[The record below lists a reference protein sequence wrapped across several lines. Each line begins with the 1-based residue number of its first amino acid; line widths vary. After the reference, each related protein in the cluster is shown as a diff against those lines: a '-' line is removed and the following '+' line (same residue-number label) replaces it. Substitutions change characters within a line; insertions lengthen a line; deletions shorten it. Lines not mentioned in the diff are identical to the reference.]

1 MRQVK
6 RQLELGLDKPL
17 RRTIFHELLTSE
29 AVQAGATPP
38 SVDDMTDIALTI
50 MVAAA
55 AATGNALSIT
65 TFHVL
70 NNRDIYHRLREE
82 LLAAYPDETTP
93 MNWADLEKLPYL
105 VSRGHRNSKDLRLG
119 S

>member
-1 MRQVK
+1 MGQ
-6 RQLELGLDKPL
+6 DKPL

-29 AVQAGATPP
+29 AVQAGAIPP

-93 MNWADLEKLPYL
+93 MSWADLEKLPYL
-105 VSRGHRNSKDLRLG
+105 VS
-119 S
+119 